1 MCYICRQKI
10 QDYNHFSNLQPNQPN
25 QPAPIKPPNAKCPL
39 YSDTLKMHEEE
50 VAISAAKARAELASS
65 NPNIRIDLVLGKK

>member
-1 MCYICRQKI
+1 MCYVCREKI
-10 QDYNHFSNLQPNQPN
+10 KDYNHFSNVQPQLPN
-25 QPAPIKPPNAKCPL
+25 QPAPVKPAVAKCPL

-50 VAISAAKARAELASS
+50 VAKSAAKARADLASS